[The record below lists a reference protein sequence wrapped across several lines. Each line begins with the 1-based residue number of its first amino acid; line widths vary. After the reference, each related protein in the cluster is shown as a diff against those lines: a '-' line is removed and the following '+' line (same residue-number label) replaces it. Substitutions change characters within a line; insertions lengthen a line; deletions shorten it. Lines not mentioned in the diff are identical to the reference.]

1 MESGGDQY
9 VQYRTS
15 EYSRIKFSFNYKKK
29 KKKGAARGDFTLAQK
44 FVALSAG
51 VRTFITRYLQ
61 CDSIFTLSIAVII
74 YHYGG

>member
-1 MESGGDQY
+1 MYNIEHQNIAES
-9 VQYRTS
+9 S
-15 EYSRIKFSFNYKKK
+15 LALIIKK